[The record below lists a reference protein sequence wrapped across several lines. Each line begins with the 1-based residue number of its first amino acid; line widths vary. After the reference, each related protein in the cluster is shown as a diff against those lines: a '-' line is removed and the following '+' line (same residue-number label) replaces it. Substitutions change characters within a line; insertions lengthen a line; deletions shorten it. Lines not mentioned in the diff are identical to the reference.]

1 MSQRRKFGTAFKA
14 KVAIE
19 AIKGEKTIN
28 EIASIYEVHPNQ
40 VSLWKKQALE
50 KLPEAMADGRTK
62 QARDSKPIDEEK
74 LHQKIGQQAVETHHV
89 PTRLDV
95 LIRSEA
101 CGGLFGKCQQVR
113 QVALCGKRITQAAQ
127 APELIGCPAESP
139 LTDSGSRAFKR
150 LVAKLRL
157 NPDEDFLMGIQRL
170 RSPNSIHRLS
180 DLALG
185 DELLRQLRKV

>member
-62 QARDSKPIDEEK
+62 QSRDSKPIDEEK
-74 LHQKIGQQAVETHHV
+74 LHQKIGQQAVE
-89 PTRLDV
+89 
-95 LIRSEA
+95 I
-101 CGGLFGKCQQVR
+101 
-113 QVALCGKRITQAAQ
+113 
-127 APELIGCPAESP
+127 
-139 LTDSGSRAFKR
+139 
-150 LVAKLRL
+150 
-157 NPDEDFLMGIQRL
+157 DFLKKK
-170 RSPNSIHRLS
+170 
-180 DLALG
+180 
-185 DELLRQLRKV
+185 LRQLGLLEE